1 MKSYY
6 FNKKILIAI
15 IAAPIIFF
23 ILMTLTQFIPNSWV
37 SSNVEK
43 SRDIIK
49 AESFYHDAYHVPQTH
64 WLAGSDGYSDDIF
77 LQQQIADRSHGVF
90 YGAMM
95 PSYDRYW
102 HGYSIFLRPLLVFFD
117 LSYIRQILVLCFI
130 LLLTV
135 LAVLIARHIS
145 LTVAILFSAALA
157 LVNPPVIM
165 ISLQYSNM
173 FLLMLLVSV
182 ILMLLLAHR
191 RPKHEILL
199 FFAIAG
205 CLTSFFD
212 LLTTPSITL
221 GVPLLLYI
229 AFRIKHKDQKDL
241 FKDVLLSIVLW
252 GAGYFIVW
260 FSKWL
265 IGSLILHRNIF
276 VDATQKILFWS
287 ADSSSITNTTESTAS
302 LSIFTVLGDWINR
315 LVIYWPIL
323 FTAVVSLG
331 VALIIKFKVHKGAF
345 RFNIFTLLA
354 LVVVT
359 IIPIAWIILAR
370 QHSFNHQWFSYRHLI
385 ILLFGVS
392 LIIWYIGASKTNIN
406 FRSISLKIHNRAKR
420 LAVALFGENK
430 N

>member
-1 MKSYY
+1 MKLYY
-6 FNKKILIAI
+6 FNKKILAVFIAT
-15 IAAPIIFF
+15 PIIFF
-23 ILMTLTQFIPNSWV
+23 ILMTLTQLIPNSWV
-37 SSNVEK
+37 DSNVEK

-77 LQQQIADRSHGVF
+77 LQQQIADRSHSIF

-95 PSYDRYW
+95 PNYDRYW

-117 LSYIRQILVLCFI
+117 LSYIRQVLVLCFV
-130 LLLTV
+130 LLLIILV
-135 LAVLIARHIS
+135 VLISRHIN
-145 LTVAILFSAALA
+145 LGVAIFLGIALA

-173 FLLMLLVSV
+173 FLLMLSVSIV
-182 ILMLLLAHR
+182 LMLLLAYR
-191 RPKHEILL
+191 RPKHEIFL
-199 FFAIAG
+199 FFALTG

-221 GVPLLLYI
+221 GIPLLLYI
-229 AFRIKHKDQKDL
+229 AFRIKHKDQKNL

-252 GAGYFIVW
+252 GTGYFIAW

-287 ADSSSITNTTESTAS
+287 ADSSSITNTLENTAS

-315 LVIYWPIL
+315 LVLYWPVLIVAIIGLGGAIL
-323 FTAVVSLG
+323 NRSRSRKSSF
-331 VALIIKFKVHKGAF
+331 KFYTL
-345 RFNIFTLLA
+345 TLLA
-354 LVVVT
+354 LLMVT
-359 IIPIAWIILAR
+359 VIPVAWIVLAR

-392 LIIWYIGASKTNIN
+392 LIIWYIGASKVNIN
-406 FRSISLKIHNRAKR
+406 FKAAGLKIQVLTKR
-420 LAVALFGENK
+420 IAATLFGK
-430 N
+430 T